1 MSIASVSSPSSAAIV
16 LRVLEA
22 AQRLVA
28 YYQESSQLDP
38 NDAQG
43 LRDSVLPSHAERGVS
58 RASDDLWA
66 AVCDMNRMFASEEH
80 CAVLALLEHHLGPRV
95 TLN

>member
-1 MSIASVSSPSSAAIV
+1 MSTATASSPSSAAIV

-28 YYQESSQLDP
+28 YYQETAQIDHDDLLDSHAP
-38 NDAQG
+38 AM
-43 LRDSVLPSHAERGVS
+43 PSRAERGVS

-66 AVCDMNRMFASEEH
+66 AVSDMNRMFATEEH
-80 CAVLALLEHHLGPRV
+80 CAVLALLEHALGPKV